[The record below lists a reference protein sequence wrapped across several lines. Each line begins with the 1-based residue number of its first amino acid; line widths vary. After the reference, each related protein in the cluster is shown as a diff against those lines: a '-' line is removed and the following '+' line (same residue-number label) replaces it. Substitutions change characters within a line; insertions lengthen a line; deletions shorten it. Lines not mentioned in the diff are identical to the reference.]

1 MVDRRATAARRIVP
15 PAEPLIDG
23 PTALRS
29 WRDSDLWPLV
39 AACQDPEISR
49 WTRVPANYTEADARR
64 YLQQRYD
71 MAFAGLAAA
80 FAIVRAPNGELL
92 GSISLMRIA
101 WEHQRAEVGYWLAR
115 EARGEG
121 HTTRAVGLI
130 CSWGFRALGLERIS
144 LLAATG
150 NERSQRV
157 AERSGFTYEAL
168 LRSYMRHGDERQ
180 DMLAYALFAAD
191 QPG

>member
-1 MVDRRATAARRIVP
+1 MVNRHATTARRIVLP
-15 PAEPLIDG
+15 GEPLIDG
-23 PTALRS
+23 PTALRP

-49 WTRVPANYTEADARR
+49 WTRVPPNYTEADARR

-80 FAIVRAPNGELL
+80 FAIVRAPDGELL

-101 WEHQRAEVGYWLAR
+101 WEDQRAEVGYWLALR
-115 EARGEG
+115 ARGEG
-121 HTTRAVGLI
+121 HTTRAVRLI
-130 CSWGFRALGLERIS
+130 CEWGFRTLALERIT

-150 NERSQRV
+150 NLASQRV
-157 AERSGFTYEAL
+157 AERAGFKYEAL
-168 LRSYMRHGDERQ
+168 LRSYMRHEHERQ
-180 DMLAYALFAAD
+180 DMRAYALFAPD
-191 QPG
+191 QG